1 MTIKLKITL
10 LLSIALLALLIV
22 SGVGLWQLSA
32 AQTRFEY
39 ISNNTFPSL
48 KALQSAQ
55 TAMFSMRTSLRNH
68 VSHVQQ
74 DKKLEDEKAIE
85 SSRQQFDKAITQY
98 EAELAVDDSDRQMV
112 KQAKADMA
120 QYRGAMDEFFNNS
133 RSNYMSVATAM
144 LESGSLFQLSGKLE
158 ADLNK
163 LINYNYQLGNQQN
176 EANHSAYEMAKWLQ
190 MMLALAALLLTAVGG
205 WLLIRAITRSLSDM
219 QHTMEQVSQQ
229 RDFKLRV
236 DHAGNDELGRTAKA
250 FNSLLDSLQQNL
262 RQLRHG
268 AQDVMASSHKMN
280 EAADD
285 IYQAASAQS
294 ESSAAVAATIEQM
307 TVSVN
312 HVAERADEA
321 QQLSQSSSRQA
332 EASSVTIS
340 QTISDIRDIS
350 SAIGSASSAL
360 RGLNAQSQQI
370 VSVVQVIRD
379 VADQTNLLALNAAI
393 EAARAGEMGR
403 GFAVVADEVRKLAE
417 RTASST
423 REISASLLAMQQ
435 ASSAVVEQ
443 MNNAEVLV
451 EGGVS
456 RADEADRAILSIGEA
471 AAGTTGMVAD
481 ISVAIKEQ
489 GMASNSIAQQVE
501 RIAQMSEQ
509 ANSAASQTA
518 GSAKSLREQAEQQM
532 RIISQ
537 YQL

>member
-1 MTIKLKITL
+1 MTIKLKFTL
-10 LLSIALLALLIV
+10 LLSIALLALLVV

-32 AQTRFEY
+32 AQSRFEY
-39 ISNNTFPSL
+39 ISSNTFPSL
-48 KALQSAQ
+48 KALQTAQ
-55 TAMFSMRTSLRNH
+55 TAMYGMRAALRNH

-74 DKKLEDEKAIE
+74 EKKLEDEKAIE
-85 SSRQQFDKAITQY
+85 SSRQQFDKAVSLY
-98 EAELAVDDSDRQMV
+98 ETELAVDDSDRQMV

-120 QYRGAMDEFFNNS
+120 QYRAAMDEFFNNS

-163 LINYNYQLGNQQN
+163 LISYNYQLGNQQN
-176 EANHSAYEMAKWLQ
+176 EANHSAYNAAKWLQ
-190 MMLALAALLLTAVGG
+190 TVLALVVLLGTACGG
-205 WLLIRAITRSLSDM
+205 CLLIRAITRSLSDM
-219 QHTMEQVSQQ
+219 QLTMERVSQQ

-236 DHAGNDELGRTAKA
+236 SSDSKDELGRTAAA

-262 RQLRHG
+262 LQLRHG
-268 AQDVMASSHKMN
+268 AQDVMASSQKMN

-321 QQLSQSSSRQA
+321 QLLSQTSSRQA
-332 EASSVTIS
+332 EAGSVTIG

-350 SAIGSASSAL
+350 AAITSASDAL
-360 RGLNAQSQQI
+360 RGLNAQSSQI

-423 REISASLLAMQQ
+423 QEISASLQAMQQ

-443 MNNAEVLV
+443 MKNAEMLV

-456 RADEADRAILSIGEA
+456 RADEADRAIQSIGEA
-471 AAGTTGMVAD
+471 AASTTGMVAD

-489 GMASNSIAQQVE
+489 GLASNSIAQQVE

-518 GSAKSLREQAEQQM
+518 GSAKDLRGQAERQM
-532 RIISQ
+532 QIIAQ

>member
-10 LLSIALLALLIV
+10 LLSIALLALLVV

-32 AQTRFEY
+32 AQSRFEY
-39 ISNNTFPSL
+39 ISSNTFPSL
-48 KALQSAQ
+48 KALQTAQ
-55 TAMFSMRTSLRNH
+55 TAMYGMRAALRSH

-74 DKKLEDEKAIE
+74 EKKQEDEKAIE
-85 SSRQQFDKAITQY
+85 NSRQQFDKAVSQY
-98 EAELAVDDSDRQMV
+98 ETELAVDDSDRQMV

-120 QYRGAMDEFFNNS
+120 QYRAAMDEFFNNS

-163 LINYNYQLGNQQN
+163 LISYNYQLGNQQN
-176 EANHSAYEMAKWLQ
+176 EANRTAYDAAKWLQ
-190 MMLALAALLLTAVGG
+190 TVLALVVLLGTAIGG

-219 QHTMEQVSQQ
+219 QHTMELVSQQ

-236 DHAGNDELGRTAKA
+236 HSDSKDELGRTASA

-262 RQLRHG
+262 LQLRHG

-321 QQLSQSSSRQA
+321 QLLSQTSSRQA
-332 EASSVTIS
+332 ETGSVTIG

-350 SAIGSASSAL
+350 AAIASASNAL
-360 RGLNAQSQQI
+360 RGLNAQSSQI

-403 GFAVVADEVRKLAE
+403 GFAVVA
-417 RTASST
+417 
-423 REISASLLAMQQ
+423 
-435 ASSAVVEQ
+435 
-443 MNNAEVLV
+443 
-451 EGGVS
+451 
-456 RADEADRAILSIGEA
+456 
-471 AAGTTGMVAD
+471 
-481 ISVAIKEQ
+481 
-489 GMASNSIAQQVE
+489 
-501 RIAQMSEQ
+501 
-509 ANSAASQTA
+509 
-518 GSAKSLREQAEQQM
+518 
-532 RIISQ
+532 
-537 YQL
+537 

>member
-10 LLSIALLALLIV
+10 LLSIALLALLVV
-22 SGVGLWQLSA
+22 SGVGLLQLSA
-32 AQTRFEY
+32 AQSRFEY
-39 ISNNTFPSL
+39 ISSNTFPSL
-48 KALQSAQ
+48 KALQTSQ
-55 TAMFSMRTSLRNH
+55 MAMYSMRTSLRNH

-74 DKKLEDEKAIE
+74 EKKQEDEKAIE
-85 SSRQQFDKAITQY
+85 SSRQQFDKAVSQY
-98 EAELAVDDSDRQMV
+98 ETELAVDDSDRQMV

-120 QYRGAMDEFFNNS
+120 QYRAAMDEFFTNS

-163 LINYNYQLGNQQN
+163 LISYNYQLGNQQN
-176 EANHSAYEMAKWLQ
+176 EANRAAYNAAKWLQ
-190 MMLALAALLLTAVGG
+190 TALALAVLLGTAIGG

-219 QHTMEQVSQQ
+219 QHTMELVSQQ

-236 DHAGNDELGRTAKA
+236 RSDSKDELGRTATA

-262 RQLRHG
+262 LQLRHG

-285 IYQAASAQS
+285 IYHAASAQS

-321 QQLSQSSSRQA
+321 QLLSQTSSRQA
-332 EASSVTIS
+332 EAGSVTIS

-350 SAIGSASSAL
+350 GAIASASSAL
-360 RGLNAQSQQI
+360 RGLNAQSSQI

-423 REISASLLAMQQ
+423 QEISASLHAMQQ

-443 MNNAEVLV
+443 MKNAEMLV

-456 RADEADRAILSIGEA
+456 RADEADRAIHSIGEA

-518 GSAKSLREQAEQQM
+518 GSAKDLRGQAERQM
-532 RIISQ
+532 QIIAQ

>member
-10 LLSIALLALLIV
+10 LLSIALLALLVV
-22 SGVGLWQLSA
+22 SGVGLLQLSA
-32 AQTRFEY
+32 AQSRFEY
-39 ISNNTFPSL
+39 ISSNTFPSL
-48 KALQSAQ
+48 KALQTAQ
-55 TAMFSMRTSLRNH
+55 TAMYGMRSSLRNH

-74 DKKLEDEKAIE
+74 EKKQADEKAIE
-85 SSRQQFDKAITQY
+85 SSRQQFDKAVSQY
-98 EAELAVDDSDRQMV
+98 ETELAVDDSDRQMV
-112 KQAKADMA
+112 KQAKADMV
-120 QYRGAMDEFFNNS
+120 QYRAAMDEFFNNS

-163 LINYNYQLGNQQN
+163 LIGYNYQLGNQQN
-176 EANHSAYEMAKWLQ
+176 EANRAAYNAAKWLQ
-190 MMLALAALLLTAVGG
+190 TALALAVLLVTAIGG

-219 QHTMEQVSQQ
+219 QHTMELVSQQ

-236 DHAGNDELGRTAKA
+236 HSDSKDELGRTATA

-262 RQLRHG
+262 LQLRHG

-321 QQLSQSSSRQA
+321 QLLSQTSSRQA
-332 EASSVTIS
+332 EAGSVTIS

-350 SAIGSASSAL
+350 GAIASASNAL
-360 RGLNAQSQQI
+360 RGLNAQSSQI

-423 REISASLLAMQQ
+423 QEISASLYAMQQ
-435 ASSAVVEQ
+435 ASAAVVDQ
-443 MNNAEVLV
+443 MKNAEMLV

-456 RADEADRAILSIGEA
+456 RADEADRAIQSIGEA

-518 GSAKSLREQAEQQM
+518 GSAKDLRGQAERQM
-532 RIISQ
+532 QIIAQ

>member
-1 MTIKLKITL
+1 MKLKITL
-10 LLSIALLALLIV
+10 LLSIALLALLVV
-22 SGVGLWQLSA
+22 SAVGLWQLSA
-32 AQTRFEY
+32 AQSRFEY
-39 ISNNTFPSL
+39 ISSNTFPSL

-55 TAMFSMRTSLRNH
+55 VAMYDMRTSLRNH

-74 DKKLEDEKAIE
+74 DKKQEDEKAIE
-85 SSRQQFDKAITQY
+85 SKRLQFDKAVGQY
-98 EAELAVDDSDRQMV
+98 ETELAVDDTDRQMV

-120 QYRGAMDEFFNNS
+120 QYRTAMDEFFNNS

-144 LESGSLFQLSGKLE
+144 LESGTLYQLSGKLE

-163 LINYNYQLGNQQN
+163 LINYNYQLGNRQN
-176 EANHSAYEMAKWLQ
+176 EANHSAYAMAKWLQ
-190 MMLALAALLLTAVGG
+190 MSLALAALLLTAIGG
-205 WLLIRAITRSLSDM
+205 WWLIRAITRSLTDM
-219 QHTMEQVSQQ
+219 QHTMELLSRQ

-236 DHAGNDELGRTAKA
+236 RNDSRDELGRTAKA

-262 RQLRHG
+262 QQLQHG
-268 AQDVMASSHKMN
+268 AQDVMASSHQMN
-280 EAADD
+280 EAADT
-285 IYQAASAQS
+285 IFQAASAQS

-321 QQLSQSSSRQA
+321 QRLSQTSSQQA
-332 EASSVTIS
+332 EAGSVTIS

-350 SAIGSASSAL
+350 TAIASAGQAL

-370 VSVVQVIRD
+370 MSVVQVIRD

-423 REISASLLAMQQ
+423 QEISASLQAMQQ
-435 ASSAVVEQ
+435 ASAAVVAQ
-443 MNNAEVLV
+443 MNNAEQLV

-481 ISVAIKEQ
+481 ISMAIKEQ
-489 GMASNSIAQQVE
+489 GAASNSIARQVE

-509 ANSAASQTA
+509 ANAVAAQTA
-518 GSAKSLREQAEQQM
+518 GHARSLRSQAEQQM
-532 RIISQ
+532 NIISQ

>member
-10 LLSIALLALLIV
+10 LLSIALLALLVV
-22 SGVGLWQLSA
+22 SGVGLLQLSA
-32 AQTRFEY
+32 AQSRFEY
-39 ISNNTFPSL
+39 ISSNTFPSL
-48 KALQSAQ
+48 KALQTAQ
-55 TAMFSMRTSLRNH
+55 TAMYSMRTSLRNH

-74 DKKLEDEKAIE
+74 EKKQEDEKAIE
-85 SSRQQFDKAITQY
+85 SSRQQFDKAVSLY
-98 EAELAVDDSDRQMV
+98 ETELAVDDSDRQMV

-120 QYRGAMDEFFNNS
+120 QYRAAMDEFFNNS
-133 RSNYMSVATAM
+133 RSNYMSVATTM

-163 LINYNYQLGNQQN
+163 LIGYNYQLGNQQN
-176 EANHSAYEMAKWLQ
+176 EANRASYNAAKWLQ
-190 MMLALAALLLTAVGG
+190 TALSLAVLLVTAIGG

-219 QHTMEQVSQQ
+219 QHTMELVSQQ

-236 DHAGNDELGRTAKA
+236 HSDSKDELGRTATA

-262 RQLRHG
+262 LQLRHG

-321 QQLSQSSSRQA
+321 QLLSQTSSRQA
-332 EASSVTIS
+332 EAGSVTIS

-350 SAIGSASSAL
+350 GAIASASNAL
-360 RGLNAQSQQI
+360 RGLNAQSSQI

-423 REISASLLAMQQ
+423 QEISASLHAMQQ

-443 MNNAEVLV
+443 MKNAEMLV

-456 RADEADRAILSIGEA
+456 RADEADRAIQSIGEA

-518 GSAKSLREQAEQQM
+518 GSAKDLRGQAERQM
-532 RIISQ
+532 QIIAQ

>member
-10 LLSIALLALLIV
+10 LLSIALLALLVV
-22 SGVGLWQLSA
+22 SAVGLWQLSA
-32 AQTRFEY
+32 AQARFEY
-39 ISNNTFPSL
+39 ISSNTFPSL

-55 TAMFSMRTSLRNH
+55 VAMYDMRTSLRNH

-74 DKKLEDEKAIE
+74 DKKQEDEKAIE
-85 SSRQQFDKAITQY
+85 SKRLQFDKAVGQY
-98 EAELAVDDSDRQMV
+98 EAELAVDDTDRQMV

-120 QYRGAMDEFFNNS
+120 QYRTAMDEFFNNS

-144 LESGSLFQLSGKLE
+144 LESGTLYQLSGKLE

-163 LINYNYQLGNQQN
+163 LINYNYQLGNRQN
-176 EANHSAYEMAKWLQ
+176 EANHSAYVTAKWLQ
-190 MMLALAALLLTAVGG
+190 MSLALAALLLTAIGG
-205 WLLIRAITRSLSDM
+205 WWLIRAITRSLTDM
-219 QHTMEQVSQQ
+219 QHTMEQLSRQ

-236 DHAGNDELGRTAKA
+236 HNASRDELGRTAKA

-262 RQLRHG
+262 QQLQHG
-268 AQDVMASSHKMN
+268 AQDVMASSHQMN
-280 EAADD
+280 EAADT
-285 IYQAASAQS
+285 IFQAASAQS

-321 QQLSQSSSRQA
+321 QRLSQTSSQQA
-332 EASSVTIS
+332 EAGSVTIS

-350 SAIGSASSAL
+350 AAIASAGQAL

-370 VSVVQVIRD
+370 MSVVQVIRD

-423 REISASLLAMQQ
+423 QEISASLQAMQQ
-435 ASSAVVEQ
+435 ASIAVVEQ
-443 MNNAEVLV
+443 MNNAEQLV

-481 ISVAIKEQ
+481 ISMAIKEQ
-489 GMASNSIAQQVE
+489 GAASNSIARQVE

-509 ANSAASQTA
+509 ANAVAAQTA
-518 GSAKSLREQAEQQM
+518 GHAKSLRSQAEQQM
-532 RIISQ
+532 KIISQ

>member
-10 LLSIALLALLIV
+10 LLSIALMALLVV
-22 SGVGLWQLSA
+22 SGVGLYQLSA
-32 AQTRFEY
+32 AQARFEY
-39 ISNNTFPSL
+39 ISSNTFPSL
-48 KALQSAQ
+48 SALQ
-55 TAMFSMRTSLRNH
+55 TAERALSVIRTGLRSH

-74 DKKLEDEKAIE
+74 EKKQEDEKSIATAM
-85 SSRQQFDKAITQY
+85 QQFNQAMTQY
-98 EAELAVDDSDRQMV
+98 ESQLVADETDRGMV
-112 KQAKADMA
+112 KQNQADMVE
-120 QYRGAMDEFFNNS
+120 YRSHMEEFFNDS

-144 LESGSLFQLSGKLE
+144 LESGALFQLSSKLD
-158 ADLNK
+158 ADLEK
-163 LINYNYQLGNQQN
+163 QIAYNYQLGNQQN
-176 EANHSAYEMAKWLQ
+176 LANRAAYTQAKYLQ
-190 MMLALAALLLTAVGG
+190 LVLALLVLLGTAIGG

-219 QHTMEQVSQQ
+219 QHTMEKVSQQ

-236 DHAGNDELGRTAKA
+236 HSDNKDELGRTAAA
-250 FNSLLDSLQQNL
+250 FNSLLDSLQHNL
-262 RQLRHG
+262 RQLRSG
-268 AQDVMASSHKMN
+268 AEDVMASSHKMS

-285 IYQAASAQS
+285 IYQAAAAQS
-294 ESSAAVAATIEQM
+294 ESSSTVAATVEQM

-321 QQLSQSSSRQA
+321 KQLSQTSSQQA
-332 EASSVTIS
+332 DAGSVTIG

-350 SAIGSASSAL
+350 GAIASASEAL
-360 RGLNAQSQQI
+360 RGLNAQSGQI

-417 RTASST
+417 RTATST
-423 REISASLLAMQQ
+423 QEISANLQGMQQ
-435 ASSAVVEQ
+435 ASTVAVAQ
-443 MNNAEVLV
+443 MKNAEMLV

-456 RADEADRAILSIGEA
+456 RADEADRAIQRIGEA
-471 AAGTTGMVAD
+471 AAGTTGMVVD

-489 GMASNSIAQQVE
+489 GMASNSIALQVE

-509 ANSAASQTA
+509 ANGAASLTA
-518 GSAKSLREQAEQQM
+518 GSAKALREQAEQQM

>member
-10 LLSIALLALLIV
+10 LLSIALLALLVV
-22 SGVGLWQLSA
+22 SAVGLWQLSA

-39 ISNNTFPSL
+39 ISSNTFPSL

-55 TAMFSMRTSLRNH
+55 VAMYDMRTSLRNH

-74 DKKLEDEKAIE
+74 DKKQEDEKAIE
-85 SSRQQFDKAITQY
+85 SKRLQFDKAVGQY
-98 EAELAVDDSDRQMV
+98 ETELAVDDTDRQMV

-120 QYRGAMDEFFNNS
+120 QYRTAMDEFFNNS

-144 LESGSLFQLSGKLE
+144 LESGTLYQLSGKLE

-176 EANHSAYEMAKWLQ
+176 EANHAAYVMARWLQ
-190 MMLALAALLLTAVGG
+190 MSLALAALLLTAIGG
-205 WLLIRAITRSLSDM
+205 WWLIRAITRSLTDM
-219 QHTMEQVSQQ
+219 QHTMELLSRQ

-236 DHAGNDELGRTAKA
+236 RNDSSDELGRTAKA

-262 RQLRHG
+262 QQLQHG
-268 AQDVMASSHKMN
+268 AQDVMASSHQMN
-280 EAADD
+280 EAADT
-285 IYQAASAQS
+285 IFQAASAQS

-321 QQLSQSSSRQA
+321 QRLSQTSSQQA
-332 EASSVTIS
+332 EAGSVTIS

-350 SAIGSASSAL
+350 TAIASAGQAL

-370 VSVVQVIRD
+370 MSVVQVIRD

-423 REISASLLAMQQ
+423 QEISASLQAMQQ
-435 ASSAVVEQ
+435 ASAAVVAQ
-443 MNNAEVLV
+443 MNNAEQLV

-481 ISVAIKEQ
+481 ISMAIKEQ
-489 GMASNSIAQQVE
+489 GAASNSIARQVE

-509 ANSAASQTA
+509 ANAVAAQTA
-518 GSAKSLREQAEQQM
+518 GHARSLRSQAEQQM
-532 RIISQ
+532 NIISQ

>member
-10 LLSIALLALLIV
+10 LLSIALLALLVV
-22 SGVGLWQLSA
+22 SAVGLWQLSA
-32 AQTRFEY
+32 AQSRFEY
-39 ISNNTFPSL
+39 ISSNTFPSL

-55 TAMFSMRTSLRNH
+55 VAMYDMRTSLRNH

-74 DKKLEDEKAIE
+74 DKKQEDEKAIE
-85 SSRQQFDKAITQY
+85 SKRLQFDKAVGQY
-98 EAELAVDDSDRQMV
+98 ETELAVDDTDRQMV

-120 QYRGAMDEFFNNS
+120 QYRTAMDEFFNNS

-144 LESGSLFQLSGKLE
+144 LESGTLYQLSGKLE

-163 LINYNYQLGNQQN
+163 LINYNYQLGNRQN
-176 EANHSAYEMAKWLQ
+176 EANHSAYAMAKWLQ
-190 MMLALAALLLTAVGG
+190 MSLALAALLLTAIGG
-205 WLLIRAITRSLSDM
+205 WWLIRAITRSLTDM
-219 QHTMEQVSQQ
+219 QHTMELLSRQ

-236 DHAGNDELGRTAKA
+236 RNDSRDELGRTAKA

-262 RQLRHG
+262 QQLQHG
-268 AQDVMASSHKMN
+268 AQDVMASSHQMN
-280 EAADD
+280 EAADT
-285 IYQAASAQS
+285 IFQAASAQS

-321 QQLSQSSSRQA
+321 QRLSQTSSQQA
-332 EASSVTIS
+332 EAGSVTIS

-350 SAIGSASSAL
+350 TAIASAGQAL

-370 VSVVQVIRD
+370 MSVVQVIRD

-423 REISASLLAMQQ
+423 QEISASLQAMQQ
-435 ASSAVVEQ
+435 ASAAVVAQ
-443 MNNAEVLV
+443 MNNAEQLV

-481 ISVAIKEQ
+481 ISMAIKEQ
-489 GMASNSIAQQVE
+489 GAASNSIARQVE

-509 ANSAASQTA
+509 ANAVAAQTA
-518 GSAKSLREQAEQQM
+518 GHARSLRSQAEQQM
-532 RIISQ
+532 NIISQ